1 MKRWV
6 FVYLKI
12 CDLLSTE
19 QKFTKMDYQTICGGE
34 LKEVL
39 RSIENEIQKEIP

>member
-1 MKRWV
+1 MCVR
-6 FVYLKI
+6 FLKI

-19 QKFTKMDYQTICGGE
+19 QKFTKMNYQTICDGE

-39 RSIENEIQKEIP
+39 RLVENEIQKEIF